1 MTVAVTAAS
10 GKLGRLVV
18 EALLAAGE
26 RPVAIVRDPRKVA
39 DLAARGADVR
49 QASYDDPAALDAALA
64 GVDRVLLISGNEFGA
79 RITQHT
85 NVIRA
90 AERAGVALLAYTS
103 IPRADSNAMVLAAEH
118 RGTEE
123 VLASASVPTVL
134 LRNSWYWEN
143 YGGAVAHAA
152 QSGVLHGAMA
162 GGRVS
167 GAARADYAE
176 AAARVLTG
184 EGHEGRVYELGG
196 DAALTGADL
205 AAAVAEAAGAEVRY
219 ADLAQD
225 DYAAALRA
233 AGLDDQSAAVLADAD
248 ARIGE
253 GLLEVNSGDLGKI
266 LGRPTT
272 PAATVFAQFLPEASL
287 QA

>member
-1 MTVAVTAAS
+1 MTVAVTAAG

-26 RPVAIVRDPRKVA
+26 RPVAIVRDPAKVA
-39 DLAARGADVR
+39 DLAARGAQVR

-64 GVDRVLLISGNEFGA
+64 GVDRVLLISGNEFGKRVA
-79 RITQHT
+79 QHT
-85 NVIRA
+85 NVLRA
-90 AERAGVALLAYTS
+90 AERAGVELLAYTS
-103 IPRADSNAMVLAAEH
+103 IPRADSNPMLLAAEH

-123 VLASASVPTVL
+123 VLASAAVPTVL

-143 YGGAVAHAA
+143 YAGAVANAA

-162 GGRVS
+162 QGRVS

-184 EGHEGRVYELGG
+184 EGHEGRIYELGG
-196 DAALTGADL
+196 DQALTGADL
-205 AAAVAEAAGAEVRY
+205 AAAATEAKGSPVRY
-219 ADLAQD
+219 ADLAKD

-233 AGLDDQSAAVLADAD
+233 AGLEEQYAAVLADAD
-248 ARIGE
+248 AGIGE
-253 GLLEVNSGDLGKI
+253 GLLEVTTGDLTKL
-266 LGRPTT
+266 LGRPATS
-272 PAATVFAQFLPEASL
+272 AATVFAQ
-287 QA
+287 

>member
-1 MTVAVTAAS
+1 MTVAVTAAG

-26 RPVAIVRDPRKVA
+26 RPVAIVRDPNKVA
-39 DLAARGADVR
+39 DLAARGAEVR

-64 GVDRVLLISGNEFGA
+64 GVDRVLLISGTEFGKRVA
-79 RITQHT
+79 QHT
-85 NVIRA
+85 NVLRA

-103 IPRADSNAMVLAAEH
+103 IPRADSNPMLLAAEH

-123 VLASASVPTVL
+123 VLASAAVPTVL

-143 YGGAVAHAA
+143 YAGAVANAA
-152 QSGVLHGAMA
+152 RSGVLHGAMA
-162 GGRVS
+162 RGRVS

-196 DAALTGADL
+196 DEALTGADL
-205 AAAVAEAAGAEVRY
+205 AAAVAEAKGSPVSY
-219 ADLAQD
+219 ADLSKD

-233 AGLDDQSAAVLADAD
+233 AGLEEQYAAVLADAD
-248 ARIGE
+248 AGIGA
-253 GLLEVNSGDLGKI
+253 GLLEVTTGDLTKL
-266 LGRPTT
+266 LGRPAT
-272 PAATVFAQFLPEASL
+272 PAATVFAR
-287 QA
+287 

>member
-1 MTVAVTAAS
+1 MTVAVTAAG

-26 RPVAIVRDPRKVA
+26 RPVAIVRDPAKVA
-39 DLAARGADVR
+39 DLAARGAQVR

-64 GVDRVLLISGNEFGA
+64 GVDRVLLISGNEFGKRVA
-79 RITQHT
+79 QHT
-85 NVIRA
+85 NVLRA
-90 AERAGVALLAYTS
+90 AERAGVELLAYTS
-103 IPRADSNAMVLAAEH
+103 IPRADSNPMLLAAEH

-123 VLASASVPTVL
+123 VLASAAVPTVL

-143 YGGAVAHAA
+143 YAGAVANAA

-162 GGRVS
+162 QGRVS

-184 EGHEGRVYELGG
+184 EGHEGRIYELGG
-196 DAALTGADL
+196 DQALTGADL
-205 AAAVAEAAGAEVRY
+205 AAAAAEAKGSPVRY
-219 ADLAQD
+219 ADLAKD

-233 AGLDDQSAAVLADAD
+233 AGLEEQYAAVLADAD
-248 ARIGE
+248 AGIGE
-253 GLLEVNSGDLGKI
+253 GLLEVTTGDLAKL
-266 LGRPTT
+266 LGRPATS
-272 PAATVFAQFLPEASL
+272 AATVFAQ
-287 QA
+287 

>member
-1 MTVAVTAAS
+1 MTVAVTAA
-10 GKLGRLVV
+10 GGQLGRLVV

-26 RPVAIVRDPRKVA
+26 RPVAIVRDPQKVA

-49 QASYDDPAALDAALA
+49 QASYDDPAALDAALV
-64 GVDRVLLISGNEFGA
+64 GVDRVLLISGNEFGS
-79 RITQHT
+79 RIAQHT

-90 AERAGVALLAYTS
+90 AERAGVELLAYTS
-103 IPRADSNAMVLAAEH
+103 IPRADSNPMLLAAEH

-123 VLASASVPTVL
+123 VLATATVPTVL

-143 YGGAVAHAA
+143 YGGAVANAA
-152 QSGVLHGAMA
+152 ETGVLHGAMA
-162 GGRVS
+162 AGRVS

-184 EGHEGRVYELGG
+184 TGHEGRVYELGG
-196 DAALTGADL
+196 DDALTGADL
-205 AAAVAEAAGAEVRY
+205 AAAVAEAKGSTVRY
-219 ADLAQD
+219 ADLAEG

-233 AGLDDQSAAVLADAD
+233 AGLDDQVAAALADAD

-253 GLLEVNSGDLGKI
+253 GLLEVNTGDLTKL
-266 LGRPTT
+266 LGRPATS
-272 PAATVFAQFLPEASL
+272 ASTVFAR
-287 QA
+287 

>member
-1 MTVAVTAAS
+1 MTVAVTAA
-10 GKLGRLVV
+10 GGQLGRLVV

-26 RPVAIVRDPRKVA
+26 RPVAIVRDPGKVA

-49 QASYDDPAALDAALA
+49 QASYDDPAALDAALV
-64 GVDRVLLISGNEFGA
+64 GVDRVLLISGNEFGS
-79 RITQHT
+79 RIAQHT

-90 AERAGVALLAYTS
+90 AERAGVELLAYTS
-103 IPRADSNAMVLAAEH
+103 IPRAESNSMLLAADH

-123 VLASASVPTVL
+123 VLATASVPTVL

-143 YGGAVAHAA
+143 YGGAVANAA

-162 GGRVS
+162 TGRVS

-196 DAALTGADL
+196 DEALTGTDL
-205 AAAVAEAAGAEVRY
+205 AAAVTEAKGVTVRY
-219 ADLAQD
+219 ENHTQD

-233 AGLDDQSAAVLADAD
+233 AGLEDQYAAVLADAD

-253 GLLEVNSGDLGKI
+253 GLLEVNTGDLTKL
-266 LGRPTT
+266 LGRPATS
-272 PAATVFAQFLPEASL
+272 AATVFARQ
-287 QA
+287 

>member
-1 MTVAVTAAS
+1 MTVAVTAAG

-26 RPVAIVRDPRKVA
+26 RPVAIVRDPQKVA

-49 QASYDDPAALDAALA
+49 QASYDDPAALDAALV
-64 GVDRVLLISGNEFGA
+64 GVDRVLLISGNEFGS
-79 RITQHT
+79 RIAQHT

-90 AERAGVALLAYTS
+90 AERAGVELLAYTS
-103 IPRADSNAMVLAAEH
+103 IPRADSNPMLLAAEH

-123 VLASASVPTVL
+123 VLATAAVPTVL

-143 YGGAVAHAA
+143 YDGAVANAA
-152 QSGVLHGAMA
+152 ESGVLHGAMA
-162 GGRVS
+162 TGRVS

-184 EGHEGRVYELGG
+184 AGHEGRVYELGG
-196 DAALTGADL
+196 DEALTGADL
-205 AAAVAEAAGAEVRY
+205 AAAVTEAKGSTVRY
-219 ADLAQD
+219 ADLAEA
-225 DYAAALRA
+225 DYVAALRA
-233 AGLDDQSAAVLADAD
+233 AGLDDQIAAALADAD

-253 GLLEVNSGDLGKI
+253 GLLEVNTGDLTKL
-266 LGRPTT
+266 LGRPATS
-272 PAATVFAQFLPEASL
+272 AATVFAR
-287 QA
+287 